1 MGPLLVISQYLLIS
15 ALNFAISL
23 AYFDVTA
30 ISSIVTN
37 DGVLSIRMSEKYRV
51 VNCRALKPKI
61 LHKDPAH
68 PLVLPLTCLLQ
79 SEIRWQTF
87 PSSVMISTYAYH
99 TWTHPSFSLRTL
111 DVIMTSSLH
120 HYDIIFTY
128 DLILLHYDVI
138 TRTL

>member
-51 VNCRALKPKI
+51 VSCRALKPKI

-79 SEIRWQTF
+79 SEKTF
-87 PSSVMISTYAYH
+87 DQVADFSFFLWFEDSTQWIH
-99 TWTHPSFSLRTL
+99 
-111 DVIMTSSLH
+111 V
-120 HYDIIFTY
+120 
-128 DLILLHYDVI
+128 
-138 TRTL
+138 